1 VDTGSFPRSA
11 AAIPRIGPA
20 PELMAAAFAMGRP
33 GPVPG
38 PFRAGDSF
46 VVAEVTVREIADD
59 ASWLAKK
66 AALREEALR
75 QRQAEVQESY
85 VAALKKSATIVK
97 NDELLAPAP
106 AEG

>member
-1 VDTGSFPRSA
+1 
-11 AAIPRIGPA
+11 
-20 PELMAAAFAMGRP
+20 M
-33 GPVPG
+33 
-38 PFRAGDSF
+38 
-46 VVAEVTVREIADD
+46 VAEVTVREIADD

-97 NDELLAPAP
+97 NDELLAPAARGGLISP
-106 AEG
+106 GRPRARPGRAPSPGTSPGPPPR

>member
-1 VDTGSFPRSA
+1 
-11 AAIPRIGPA
+11 
-20 PELMAAAFAMGRP
+20 MGRP

-38 PFRAGDSF
+38 PFKAGDSF

-59 ASWLAKK
+59 ASWQAKK

-85 VAALKKSATIVK
+85 VAALKKTATIVK